1 MAQDHHHHHQH
12 AHLPLIDENNAMSGN
27 GGPSSSFCIDIEGGG
42 GVGSGNKGGG
52 PDEVTAT
59 GGHEASDS
67 IKLALASVA
76 QARSVLQGLGERPD
90 HESVD
95 FARNKIAEI
104 DAKLAKQ
111 LEEVVL
117 SPRPE
122 EVDRHDWRNH
132 QAEKEK
138 EYRQEAE
145 KEKLPFKALVQLE
158 EMHATYSVLLKE
170 AEEKLEKLYA
180 AEGNSSKFMPVE
192 DEVNEEVVNILRE
205 ASEKKLG
212 HVVLSGRMLRYL
224 PEAFGRIHSIVTLNL
239 SNNQLEAIPDSIAGL
254 QNMEE
259 LHLSSNILVS
269 LPDSIGLLLNLRI
282 LNVSG
287 NKLKALPDSI
297 SHCRS
302 LVELDVSFNE
312 LTFLPTNLGYELANL
327 QKLLVHL
334 NKIRSL
340 PSSVCEMRS
349 LKQLDVHF
357 NELCGL
363 PFAIG
368 RLTNLE
374 VLNLSSNFSDLKELP
389 ESIGDL
395 TNLKELDISNNQ
407 IHILPDSF
415 GRLEN
420 LVKLNLDQN
429 PLVIPPVEVV
439 TQGVEAVKEYMAK
452 RWVDLLLEEEHKSVL
467 EANAQAPT
475 GLLSRSTSFVNS
487 WVSRIAGGV
496 AGYLATTGE
505 PKDPL
510 LDQQL

>member
-1 MAQDHHHHHQH
+1 MM
-12 AHLPLIDENNAMSGN
+12 PTE
-27 GGPSSSFCIDIEGGG
+27 
-42 GVGSGNKGGG
+42 
-52 PDEVTAT
+52 
-59 GGHEASDS
+59 GHEVSEP
-67 IKLALASVA
+67 IKAGLASVA
-76 QARSVLQGLGERPD
+76 QARSVLRGLGERPD

-122 EVDRHDWRNH
+122 DIDRHVWRNH

-138 EYRQEAE
+138 ECRQAAE

-158 EMHATYSVLLKE
+158 EMHATYSDLLKE

-180 AEGNSSKFMPVE
+180 VEGSSSKFVPVE
-192 DEVNEEVVNILRE
+192 DEANDDVINVLRE
-205 ASEKKLG
+205 ASEKKLE
-212 HVVLSGRMLRYL
+212 HVVLSGRMLRYM
-224 PEAFGRIHSIVTLNL
+224 PEAFGRIQSLVTLNL
-239 SNNQLEAIPDSIAGL
+239 SNNQLEAVPDSIAGL
-254 QNMEE
+254 LNLEE
-259 LHLSSNILVS
+259 LDLSSNVLVS
-269 LPDSIGLLLNLRI
+269 LPDSIGLLLNLKM
-282 LNVSG
+282 LSVSG
-287 NKLKALPDSI
+287 NHLKALPDSI

-312 LTFLPTNLGYELANL
+312 LTYLPTNLGYELANL

-349 LKQLDVHF
+349 LQQLDAHF

-374 VLNLSSNFSDLKELP
+374 VLNVSSNFSDLKELP
-389 ESIGDL
+389 ESIGDM

-407 IHILPDSF
+407 IHVLPYSF

-429 PLVIPPVEVV
+429 PLVIPPAEVV
-439 TQGVEAVKEYMAK
+439 RQGVEAVKEYMAK

-467 EANAQAPT
+467 EANAEAPT

-487 WVSRIAGGV
+487 WVSRFAGSV
-496 AGYLATTGE
+496 AGYLSTTGE